1 MWDHPE
7 RDRHFVGEF
16 NVGEKNINGEIIYNQ
31 NNGVILLNL
40 QHIVEG
46 IGEHS
51 SNPNYLTGKL
61 NSGEYIT
68 LCNNRCVKNHTQ
80 NFRFQQLQFLSDYM
94 IYAHKTAVGCKFNK
108 LVCVIE
114 NGLSWS
120 GLTRFDTTDLKSITM
135 KGLEHNHTYNWYGA
149 KVNFSTCVK
158 NGLLSFP
165 KEEVCKIEERLSFE
179 IESNEKESIEYF
191 LQIRDNILSLIS
203 FAIKDNLNIE
213 EQYLYDFDDNYLISE
228 EITDYYKYH
237 LITNEP
243 IYRLNKNHIHDYN
256 FFLKNISKDD
266 DFSNTL
272 EKLKPI
278 FNLYLS
284 LFKYSDMPI
293 EMVFLNIVQALETFH
308 SRFFYD
314 NKKSKYVKSVE
325 DRFSSLANYEDIKKL
340 LLSETQMDENCGYI
354 ILLSRLNDMLIGD
367 YDGLFHEFY
376 ATDPNYAQTIA
387 DTRHYY
393 THYGSSKEAKALKN
407 EKLKDAIY
415 ILTLLLEY
423 NVCKVLGIDI
433 KTKTASYI
441 ERYFFSKNRDKQQ

>member
-1 MWDHPE
+1 M
-7 RDRHFVGEF
+7 
-16 NVGEKNINGEIIYNQ
+16 
-31 NNGVILLNL
+31 
-40 QHIVEG
+40 
-46 IGEHS
+46 
-51 SNPNYLTGKL
+51 
-61 NSGEYIT
+61 
-68 LCNNRCVKNHTQ
+68 
-80 NFRFQQLQFLSDYM
+80 
-94 IYAHKTAVGCKFNK
+94 
-108 LVCVIE
+108 
-114 NGLSWS
+114 
-120 GLTRFDTTDLKSITM
+120 
-135 KGLEHNHTYNWYGA
+135 
-149 KVNFSTCVK
+149 
-158 NGLLSFP
+158 
-165 KEEVCKIEERLSFE
+165 
-179 IESNEKESIEYF
+179 
-191 LQIRDNILSLIS
+191 
-203 FAIKDNLNIE
+203 
-213 EQYLYDFDDNYLISE
+213 
-228 EITDYYKYH
+228 
-237 LITNEP
+237 
-243 IYRLNKNHIHDYN
+243 
-256 FFLKNISKDD
+256 KNISEDD

-314 NKKSKYVKSVE
+314 NKKTKYVKSVE

>member
-31 NNGVILLNL
+31 SNGVILLNL
-40 QHIVEG
+40 QHIVQG
-46 IGEHS
+46 IGEPS
-51 SNPNYLTGKL
+51 SSPNYLTGKL

-149 KVNFSTCVK
+149 KINFSTCVK

-179 IESNEKESIEYF
+179 IESQEKQSIEYF
-191 LQIRDNILSLIS
+191 LQIRNNILSLIS

-243 IYRLNKNHIHDYN
+243 IYRLNKNHIYDYN
-256 FFLKNISKDD
+256 FFLNNIPEDD

-272 EKLKPI
+272 ENLKPV

-314 NKKSKYVKSVE
+314 NEKSKYVKSVE

-340 LLSETQMDENCGYI
+340 LLCETQMDKNCGYI

-376 ATDPNYAQTIA
+376 ASDPNYAQTIA

-441 ERYFFSKNRDKQQ
+441 ERYLFCKNRDKQQ